1 MLSRLLGWR
10 FLFFGFFKI
19 IFMKTQSSEI
29 RLLAS
34 SGIRGLKLIEL
45 LYNIFKIEYNSWEKN
60 STEEVWNRNRFL
72 VCENYH

>member
-1 MLSRLLGWR
+1 
-10 FLFFGFFKI
+10 
-19 IFMKTQSSEI
+19 MKTQSSEI

-34 SGIRGLKLIEL
+34 SGMRGLELIEL

>member
-1 MLSRLLGWR
+1 
-10 FLFFGFFKI
+10 
-19 IFMKTQSSEI
+19 MKKQSSEI

-34 SGIRGLKLIEL
+34 SGMGGLELIEL

>member
-1 MLSRLLGWR
+1 MAGGVKFI

-34 SGIRGLKLIEL
+34 SGMRGLELIEL

>member
-1 MLSRLLGWR
+1 
-10 FLFFGFFKI
+10 
-19 IFMKTQSSEI
+19 MKTQSSEI

-34 SGIRGLKLIEL
+34 SGMRELELIEL